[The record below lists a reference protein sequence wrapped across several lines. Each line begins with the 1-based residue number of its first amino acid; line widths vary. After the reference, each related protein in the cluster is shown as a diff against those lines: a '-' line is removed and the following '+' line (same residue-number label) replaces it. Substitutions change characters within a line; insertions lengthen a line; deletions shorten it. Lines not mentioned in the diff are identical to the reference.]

1 MPRIPPIRRPRSDE
15 EWGPAECS
23 LTVKI
28 SKSCRDALKR
38 AAIRKETEVQ
48 AILADPT
55 KKYGV
60 HALARAVLER
70 TARIELIDNGPLGG
84 AA

>member
-28 SKSCRDALKR
+28 SKSCRDALYR
-38 AAIRKETEVQ
+38 AAKRKEAEVQ

-60 HALARAVLER
+60 HALARALLER
-70 TARIELIDNGPLGG
+70 HARIELIDHGSLTQE
-84 AA
+84 